1 MNRNGFLQT
10 GLLIVFCQ
18 GWGPDPA
25 FSREP
30 GSSLVILRVE
40 TPPRIDGNLNDTAWK
55 SAPRVELA
63 WDASRDEKVDEN
75 LWTQAMAVYDDRALY
90 LAFLTRHPDHSAL
103 QSHPEHDRLVQDDD
117 QVGLVIQPG
126 EAAKGSFFRILVN
139 PANATLDI
147 WQPSPE
153 LSRKLQNRE
162 IPPELVP
169 IALAYP
175 KYTEWEPK
183 GLQTA
188 SQAGRISWAVEM
200 KVPFEDLLV
209 SGAPAGQT
217 WKGNFVRHAVGWG
230 DVWMTWSRAG
240 RGFDSVPEKFGNLVF
255 EK

>member
-1 MNRNGFLQT
+1 MNRNWFLLA
-10 GLLIVFCQ
+10 GLLVVAYQ
-18 GWGPDPA
+18 GWKTGPA
-25 FSREP
+25 FSQTP
-30 GSSLVILRVE
+30 GLSLTI
-40 TPPRIDGNLNDTAWK
+40 PRAKISPKIDGKLDDSAWK
-55 SAPRVELA
+55 FAPRAELT
-63 WDASRDEKVDEN
+63 WSEKDERVNEN
-75 LWTQAMAVYDDRALY
+75 LRTQAMAVYDDRALY
-90 LAFLTRHPDHSAL
+90 LAFLTRYPDHSAL

-139 PANATLDI
+139 PANATLDV

-153 LSRKLQNRE
+153 LSRKLRNRE

-175 KYTEWEPK
+175 KYPEWEPE

-188 SQAGRISWAVEM
+188 SQAGRTSWTVEM
-200 KVPFEDLLV
+200 KIPFEDLLM
-209 SGAPAGQT
+209 SGVPLGQT

-240 RGFDSVPEKFGNLVF
+240 RGFDSLSERFGDLVF